1 MASNNVDALAA
12 LSNMTVESHSD
23 FLREVLLRAV
33 TQVMDAEVA
42 TACNAEYGERS
53 DSRENARN
61 GYRPRALETRMGT
74 LELAI
79 PKLRQGSYLPSFLA
93 PRRRWEQAFVNVVCE
108 AYVLG
113 VSTRKVE
120 DLVEAMGARGM
131 SRSEV
136 SRMAATLDTQVTQF
150 RQRALEGRYPYV
162 WLDAVYV
169 KVREGVRVVSKA
181 VLIAHAVSADGF
193 REVLG
198 VDVAA
203 GEMEDAWRQFLAGL
217 VERGLKGVRL
227 VISDAHA
234 GLKAARRG
242 VFNSVPWQRC
252 RVHFM
257 RNVLCRVRKPAQGFV
272 SATLRHV
279 FDQPD
284 IGTAREAM
292 REAVKLLEEK
302 YPAASTVVS
311 DASEDVLA
319 FKSFPEKHWRQIH
332 STNPLER
339 LNKEVRRRTDV
350 VGIFPNDAS
359 ALRLIT
365 MLLVEQNDEWA
376 VGRRYFSLESLVELE
391 ASPSPP
397 PQLEHGSAMPGAE
410 AA

>member
-1 MASNNVDALAA
+1 MASNLDA
-12 LSNMTVESHSD
+12 
-23 FLREVLLRAV
+23 
-33 TQVMDAEVA
+33 
-42 TACNAEYGERS
+42 
-53 DSRENARN
+53 
-61 GYRPRALETRMGT
+61 
-74 LELAI
+74 
-79 PKLRQGSYLPSFLA
+79 
-93 PRRRWEQAFVNVVCE
+93 
-108 AYVLG
+108 
-113 VSTRKVE
+113 
-120 DLVEAMGARGM
+120 
-131 SRSEV
+131 
-136 SRMAATLDTQVTQF
+136 QVTEF
-150 RQRALEGRYPYV
+150 RQRPLAGPYPYV
-162 WLDAVYV
+162 WLDALYV

-181 VLIAHAVSADGF
+181 VLIAHAVSAEGF

-242 VFNSVPWQRC
+242 VFNAVPWQRC

-257 RNVLCRVRKPAQGFV
+257 RNALCRVKKPAQGFV

-284 IGTAREAM
+284 IGAARAAM
-292 REAVKLLEEK
+292 RDAVKLLEEK
-302 YPAASTVVS
+302 YPAAATVVA
-311 DASEDVLA
+311 DAAEDVLA

-350 VGIFPNDAS
+350 VGIFPSDAS

-376 VGRRYFSLESLVELE
+376 VGRRYFSLESLAELD
-391 ASPSPP
+391 AAMPP
-397 PQLEHGSAMPGAE
+397 PNLTHANPDAPVAE